1 VLVTNQNYTTMNDYY
16 TDTLSKLKSA
26 SKRKEFL
33 DKEMHKLENTLGD
46 VLWALDMNGWLLGER
61 VTEDDA
67 ISLEEELEHIK
78 LLYNSL

>member
-1 VLVTNQNYTTMNDYY
+1 
-16 TDTLSKLKSA
+16 
-26 SKRKEFL
+26 
-33 DKEMHKLENTLGD
+33 MHKLENTLGD

>member
-1 VLVTNQNYTTMNDYY
+1 MNDYY
-16 TDTLSKLKSA
+16 TDYLSKVKSA
-26 SKRKEFL
+26 SKKREFL
-33 DKEMHKLENTLGD
+33 DKEMKKVENTLGN

-78 LLYNSL
+78 SLYNSL

>member
-1 VLVTNQNYTTMNDYY
+1 MNDYY
-16 TDTLSKLKSA
+16 TDVLSKLKSA

-33 DKEMHKLENTLGD
+33 NKEMEKVENALGD
-46 VLWALDMNGWLLGER
+46 ILWALDMNGWLLGER

-78 LLYNSL
+78 SLYNSL